1 MAKTTE
7 LEAARAALAELE
19 RQIADY
25 DGKVRTA
32 DQALASPATDGDFPA
47 LMVQTEK
54 LTIER
59 AAAQRMVAGLRAQL
73 PARQMAVKTIEDAE
87 KRAKVAT
94 LKGEAERNIKQA
106 VDALLKVQLLCE
118 EHMRIMGEVQALAGA
133 SSGTDRRGANLWN
146 VLNSQLQMAQPGRF
160 YPIDQRGK
168 LADRERGG

>member
-25 DGKVRTA
+25 DGRARTA
-32 DQALASPATDGDFPA
+32 DQALASPAADGDFNA
-47 LMVQTEK
+47 LMAQTER

-59 AAAQRMVAGLRAQL
+59 AAAQRMVSGLRAQL
-73 PARQMAVKTIEDAE
+73 PARQMAVQTLEEAE
-87 KRAKVAT
+87 KRAKVAA
-94 LKGEAERNIKQA
+94 LKGEADALMVQA
-106 VDALLKVQLLCE
+106 VEAMLKMQPLCE
-118 EHMRIMGEVQALAGA
+118 EHARIMGEIQVLAGPA
-133 SSGTDRRGANLWN
+133 SGADRRGANLAST
-146 VLNSQLQMAQPGRF
+146 LNAALQMAAPGRF